1 MVTEM
6 AHTHKP
12 FYDVDIL
19 RGREQAYIRSLLKK
33 YAQEP
38 ASEDLKQKIWEELQN
53 EKHLGRLKIPFK
65 VILKKDPN
73 RHFPD
78 CIEVVL
84 DTKV

>member
-1 MVTEM
+1 MVAKM

-19 RGREQAYIRSLLKK
+19 RSREQAYIQGLLKK
-33 YAQEP
+33 YSREP
-38 ASEDLKQKIWEELQN
+38 ATEELKQKIWDELQN
-53 EKHLGRLKIPFK
+53 EKFLGRLKIPFK
-65 VILKKDPN
+65 VVLKKDPA

-78 CIEVVL
+78 SIEIIL